1 MLNCE
6 IKISKKGLL
15 KKNIMRE
22 VFLPTSYNELCCK
35 VDLCGPVGG
44 HTGEGATVGG
54 SQGEE
59 QNVAAEHVVLNLK
72 RPK

>member
-1 MLNCE
+1 
-6 IKISKKGLL
+6 
-15 KKNIMRE
+15 MRE